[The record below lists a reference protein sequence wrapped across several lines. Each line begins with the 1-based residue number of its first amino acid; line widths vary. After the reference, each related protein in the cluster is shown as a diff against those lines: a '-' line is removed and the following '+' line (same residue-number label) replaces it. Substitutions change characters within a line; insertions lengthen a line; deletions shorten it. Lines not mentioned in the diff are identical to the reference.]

1 MITSRARARDRR
13 SFRLECLEDRHL
25 LSVSAA
31 RHPAIVIPLQPTL
44 APTQT
49 VIPLIH
55 GKLQG
60 TQASNGELYGTPIG
74 YLSFSGNGSAK
85 PVGLVYFGTKLVR
98 TPNVTVGKATPTF
111 SVSNGTAVLTMY
123 KGDQI
128 SIAYTGSGQAPKRK
142 AGTVQLVGTVT
153 GGTGRFNGVSG
164 TFFATGTIKGNGHLA
179 LSFTTAL
186 IYHTLTPA

>member
-44 APTQT
+44 PPTQPGIPQ
-49 VIPLIH
+49 VIQ

-60 TQASNGELYGTPIG
+60 TQASNGELWGTPIG
-74 YLSFSGNGSAK
+74 FLSFSGHGSAR
-85 PVGLVYFGTKLVR
+85 PVGYVYFGTKLVK
-98 TPNVTVGKATPTF
+98 TANVTTGTATPTF
-111 SVSNGTAVLTMY
+111 TVSKGTAVLTMY
-123 KGDQI
+123 NGDQI
-128 SIAYTGSGQAPKRK
+128 SIAYNGSGQAPKGK
-142 AGTVQLVGTVT
+142 AGKVQLVGTVT

-164 TFFATGTIKGNGHLA
+164 SFFATGSIKGNGNMA

-186 IYHTLTPA
+186 TYPAIP